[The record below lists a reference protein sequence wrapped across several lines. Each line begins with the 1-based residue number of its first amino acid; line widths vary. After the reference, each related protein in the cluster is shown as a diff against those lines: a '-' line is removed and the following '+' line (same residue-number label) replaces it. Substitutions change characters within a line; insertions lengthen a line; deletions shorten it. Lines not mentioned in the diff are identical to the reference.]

1 MEFLGQIL
9 SFIFTSGI
17 LYKVASLRNR
27 IYTGYHERRF
37 AHFGDSVLMWHHHTL
52 IGEQYIHIGDNTII
66 ESGIQL
72 TARKI
77 DDISPTLKIGDNCLL
92 RKDTHITAVNSVR
105 IGNDLLTGTNV
116 LITDNFH
123 GKTDSLSLCESPRV
137 RKPYSK
143 GEVVIGNGVW
153 LGNNVCVMPGVTIG
167 DSVVVGANSVV
178 THDVPSFS
186 VVAGIPARILNK

>member
-9 SFIFTSGI
+9 SFIFPFGI
-17 LYKVASLRNR
+17 LDKVASLRNR
-27 IYTGYHERRF
+27 IYTGYHKRRF

-123 GKTDSLSLCESPRV
+123 GKTDALSLCESPRI